1 VEFDDIKEALIEKN
15 FKFIS
20 KSPEILKLKLG
31 PVKLNFKNLEKMAL
45 IDMREK
51 IDLLNNQLNEQT
63 IKNRLLEKG
72 IQ

>member
-1 VEFDDIKEALIEKN
+1 MEFDDIKEALIEKN